1 LPVEIGHKSFKD
13 GASCVDAHDRR
24 ACEGEP
30 RKTGE
35 ENSGESAM
43 RVDVQP
49 LVEERDRLE
58 NKRDR
63 LKELLADG
71 SVSDQMRTWLRQNL
85 GEVNQRLAM
94 LAASPVEM
102 QPQRL
107 AA

>member
-1 LPVEIGHKSFKD
+1 
-13 GASCVDAHDRR
+13 
-24 ACEGEP
+24 
-30 RKTGE
+30 
-35 ENSGESAM
+35 M
-43 RVDVQP
+43 RIDVQP

-71 SVSDQMRTWLRQNL
+71 TISDQMRSWLRQSL

-94 LAASPVEM
+94 MSAGAGHMP
-102 QPQRL
+102 PQRL